1 MLSVLPDVPHMRL
14 TRSLHFNKCRFA
26 RTLSRHRP
34 KSPVKLA
41 EAASPWSQKGHRMI
55 RRFALTSV
63 LLLAAMP
70 AVQAIGEETTTAR
83 KVLLPSSTRELPSFN
98 SSLSEAKTLPANWE
112 THPLARAI
120 KFAAEHR
127 TFIDE
132 HVKDF
137 SCILA
142 KRERINGRL
151 HDYEYLRTNV
161 RRDQSSGGQTV
172 PFSVY
177 AEFLAPKKLVGRK
190 VLYVEGRN
198 DNKML
203 VRNGGLRF
211 GHVIVNISPTS
222 DAVLRESRYP
232 ITELGLSNVVSR
244 LIDQAKHDI
253 IVDPAAKNTEVVFYQ
268 NAEIDGRVCTHIRVT
283 HPTEDHIFEFHQA
296 NVYVDD
302 ELKVPLRVESYM
314 WPKNAGEPPLL
325 TEEYTYTR
333 LKLNVG
339 LTDRDFSEDLV
350 REQP

>member
-1 MLSVLPDVPHMRL
+1 MRL

-161 RRDQSSGGQTV
+161 RAIRAAAVRRFLFRCMPSS
-172 PFSVY
+172 
-177 AEFLAPKKLVGRK
+177 LLR
-190 VLYVEGRN
+190 RN
-198 DNKML
+198 W
-203 VRNGGLRF
+203 
-211 GHVIVNISPTS
+211 S
-222 DAVLRESRYP
+222 DEKCCMSKDAM
-232 ITELGLSNVVSR
+232 T
-244 LIDQAKHDI
+244 
-253 IVDPAAKNTEVVFYQ
+253 
-268 NAEIDGRVCTHIRVT
+268 
-283 HPTEDHIFEFHQA
+283 
-296 NVYVDD
+296 
-302 ELKVPLRVESYM
+302 
-314 WPKNAGEPPLL
+314 
-325 TEEYTYTR
+325 TR
-333 LKLNVG
+333 C
-339 LTDRDFSEDLV
+339 
-350 REQP
+350 